1 MTIALLY
8 GGRSTEHE
16 VSLSSAAGVLKALVA
31 LPDTEVELIGLD
43 RDGVWYHQT
52 FDRQLD
58 RARSDRALE
67 IETGDERRAVV
78 LPAAGLALRGGR
90 ALSVDCVLPILH
102 GSYGEDGTLQGL
114 LEMAGLP
121 YVGSGVVGSAVG
133 MDKMRAKQLWQD
145 QGLPVV
151 PYVHVQSWEI
161 GDESARDHLDGV
173 IHDRLGY
180 PVFVKPNAAG
190 SSVGITRVESSE
202 GLFPALMRA
211 FAIDRVAL
219 VEQAL
224 PVREIET
231 AVLGNDD
238 PIAFPPGEVIPSH
251 QFYDYDAKYEDP
263 EGARLEIPAAIS
275 PAVADDVRD
284 LAVAAFRAID
294 AAGFARVDC
303 FVVERPDG
311 PVELYLNE
319 INTIPGFTPISM
331 YPKMVEAGGIS
342 YQDLLKRLIE
352 LGIERYRDRENRD
365 FRAR

>member
-67 IETGDERRAVV
+67 IETGDERRVVV

-133 MDKMRAKQLWQD
+133 MDKMRAK
-145 QGLPVV
+145 
-151 PYVHVQSWEI
+151 
-161 GDESARDHLDGV
+161 
-173 IHDRLGY
+173 
-180 PVFVKPNAAG
+180 
-190 SSVGITRVESSE
+190 
-202 GLFPALMRA
+202 
-211 FAIDRVAL
+211 
-219 VEQAL
+219 
-224 PVREIET
+224 
-231 AVLGNDD
+231 
-238 PIAFPPGEVIPSH
+238 
-251 QFYDYDAKYEDP
+251 
-263 EGARLEIPAAIS
+263 
-275 PAVADDVRD
+275 
-284 LAVAAFRAID
+284 
-294 AAGFARVDC
+294 
-303 FVVERPDG
+303 
-311 PVELYLNE
+311 
-319 INTIPGFTPISM
+319 
-331 YPKMVEAGGIS
+331 
-342 YQDLLKRLIE
+342 
-352 LGIERYRDRENRD
+352 
-365 FRAR
+365 